1 MRVLFLDQTGKLAGA
16 ERVLLDIAALYK
28 KNCLVA
34 LFEDG
39 PFRYALQDMDVPV
52 RILADS
58 PIEVRRESNLLQA
71 LQGTFKLLP
80 LVQQTISLSKQY
92 DLICVNTP
100 KALVVG
106 SIASYFSR
114 RPMVYHLH
122 DILTPDHF
130 SNNNRRLMVALANRF
145 ATQIMA
151 VSEAARNAFI
161 QAGGRPEIVQ
171 VIYNGFEFEKF
182 QGHTAASQLLR
193 KELDIEEKFVV
204 GHFSRLSPWKGQHV
218 LIEALLDC
226 PDHIHALIVGDALF
240 GEDDY
245 VQQLHQQVKQS
256 RLSSRVQ
263 FLGFRTDVPQLM
275 AACDVV
281 AHTSTSPEPC
291 ARVLIEAMLSGKP
304 LVASEDGGTL
314 EIIKDRLTGWFVP
327 PGDAEALAKVILS
340 LSKQPGMMQE
350 VAENAQQD
358 ARIRFTLSAARE
370 NVDLVLREAVTTSN
384 AYKKM

>member
-1 MRVLFLDQTGKLAGA
+1 MRILFLDQTGKLAGA
-16 ERVLLDIAALYK
+16 ERVLLDIAASYK

-39 PFRYALQDMDVPV
+39 PFRDALQDIDIPV
-52 RILADS
+52 RVLADS
-58 PIEVRRESNLLQA
+58 PIKVRRESNLLQS
-71 LQGTFKLLP
+71 LKGTFKLLP
-80 LVQQTISLSKQY
+80 LIQQTVSLSKQY

-122 DILTPDHF
+122 DILTPEHF
-130 SNNNRRLMVALANRF
+130 STSNRQLMVALANRF
-145 ATQIMA
+145 ATRIIA

-182 QGHTAASQLLR
+182 QGHTATGQLLR
-193 KELDIEEKFVV
+193 KELNMEEKFVV

-218 LIEALLDC
+218 LIEALLHC
-226 PDHIHALIVGDALF
+226 PEHIHALIVGDALF

-245 VQQLHQQVKQS
+245 VQQLHQQVEQS
-256 RLSSRVQ
+256 GLSSRVQ

-314 EIIKDRLTGWFVP
+314 EIIKDRSTGWFVP

-340 LSKQPGMMQE
+340 LSEQPE
-350 VAENAQQD
+350 VMSKVSQSARKD
-358 ARIRFTLSAARE
+358 ARTRFTLSTARE
-370 NVDLVLREAVTTSN
+370 RVDRVLEEVALASSTH
-384 AYKKM
+384 